1 LASVS
6 IESEEEM
13 QKLFTI
19 LPDFLR
25 NPDDF
30 FRSIQREENIREK
43 AVLLSISSL
52 LYLLAYGFV
61 TGLQHSFL
69 QALSSAIKMPL
80 LFLATM
86 LFCLPALYFFSLAL
100 LGTPL
105 KMIQVFT
112 VVLTGIS
119 VTSFLLFGLAPIIF
133 FFVLTSGNYPFFQLL
148 TVAFVGL
155 SSWIGVYFLWRGMSL
170 VETARVDGLQSLG
183 KRILMFWIVL
193 YAFIGTQMAW
203 RLSPFIAD
211 PKQPF
216 ILIQPSHDNFYID
229 VFNALGH
236 ALNIPTSDVS
246 WMGPLGIAMFC
257 MGTFIV
263 MIFAGGLFFASG
275 RSRRVEK
282 AAEPG

>member
-1 LASVS
+1 
-6 IESEEEM
+6 M

-30 FRSIQREENIREK
+30 FLSIQREENIREK
-43 AVLLSISSL
+43 AFLLGISSL

-69 QALSSAIKMPL
+69 QALSAAIKMPL

-112 VVLTGIS
+112 VVLTGIA
-119 VTSFLLFGLAPIIF
+119 VTSFLLFGLAPITF
-133 FFVLTSGNYPFFQLL
+133 FFVLTSENYAFFQLL

-170 VETARVDGLQSLG
+170 VETAREDGTRSLG

-193 YAFIGTQMAW
+193 YGFIGTQMTW
-203 RLSPFIAD
+203 RLSPFISD
-211 PKQPF
+211 PAEPF
-216 ILIQPSHDNFYID
+216 VLIQPSRDNFYID

-236 ALNIPTSDVS
+236 ALNIPAADMS
-246 WMGPLGIAMFC
+246 WIGPLGIVMFC
-257 MGTFIV
+257 IGTFVV

-282 AAEPG
+282 APQAQQ

>member
-1 LASVS
+1 
-6 IESEEEM
+6 M

-43 AVLLSISSL
+43 AILLGISSL

-105 KMIQVFT
+105 KMIQVLT

-133 FFVLTSGNYPFFQLL
+133 FFVLTSENYPFFQLL

-211 PKQPF
+211 PAQPF
-216 ILIQPSHDNFYID
+216 ILIQPSRDNFYID
-229 VFNALGH
+229 VFNALGQ
-236 ALNIPTSDVS
+236 ALNTPKSDGS
-246 WMGPLGIAMFC
+246 WVGPLGIAMFC

-282 AAEPG
+282 AAQTPQ

>member
-1 LASVS
+1 
-6 IESEEEM
+6 M

-30 FRSIQREENIREK
+30 FQSIQREENIREK
-43 AVLLSISSL
+43 AILLSVSSL

-105 KMIQVFT
+105 KMIQVLT

-119 VTSFLLFGLAPIIF
+119 VTSFLLFGLAPITF

-170 VETARVDGLQSLG
+170 VETTRADGLQNLG

-193 YAFIGTQMAW
+193 YAFIGTQMTW

-216 ILIQPSHDNFYID
+216 ILIQPSRDNFYID

-236 ALNIPTSDVS
+236 ALNIPASDVS
-246 WMGPLGIAMFC
+246 WVGPLGIAMFC
-257 MGTFIV
+257 MGTLIV

-275 RSRRVEK
+275 RSHRVEK
-282 AAEPG
+282 AVKTPQ